1 MDEAA
6 RRHYR
11 FESYCLDT
19 QTHEL
24 RAGDGAAVALTAKA
38 FETLRLLV
46 ENRHRVVGKD
56 ELLATVWA
64 GRVVEENNLTQAVSA
79 LRRALGVG
87 AGDHRYIVTVPG
99 RGYQFVAQLHA
110 ADRGDVAS
118 AAAIGPAPV
127 APAWRRTIAL
137 GALLFMLALFAMA
150 AWRMR
155 ETPMAMP
162 AAASTSLAVLP
173 FRSLSAGPRDEL
185 LELGM
190 AETLSTRLERSRALR
205 VRSLA
210 SVQRMLAR
218 ESDPLVVGRKL
229 GAAYVIEGS
238 TQRVGDQVR
247 VSARLL
253 SVARGQPVWSDTFD
267 ADIGK
272 VFTLQDRM
280 SDAVTAAL
288 RVQPVLPLAHA
299 PSPCEGVDPDAYRAL
314 LRAQFQLQR
323 RAPDTIAAFQDA
335 LRRDPICARGYAG
348 LAMAY
353 IYMAHNDRPPG
364 DMFALANAA
373 ATRALRIDP
382 QSADA
387 LLARGRYLQLHEWNW
402 RESEAALRRA
412 IAINPSLADAHYG
425 LGHLLVN
432 TGRFREGLAEARQAR
447 ELDPLS
453 PLINALDA
461 GFLSAA
467 GDPQAADR
475 QVARTLEIEPGF
487 WIALLVRGG
496 LALDRGD
503 VAGAVADY
511 SQSAANSHRAS
522 QVLAMLATAD
532 VAAGDRAGA
541 ETILREL
548 QGRSRSAY
556 VAPTSLAAV
565 HVALGER
572 DAALDELERAYRE
585 HDIRIGFIGVDA
597 RWNGLRGEPRFR
609 ALSRRLGLA
618 DGPAHGRY

>member
-1 MDEAA
+1 MDDIAS
-6 RRHYR
+6 RHYR

-19 QTHEL
+19 QTREL
-24 RAGDGAAVALTAKA
+24 RTGDGGVIALTAKA
-38 FETLRLLV
+38 FETLRLLI

-79 LRRALGVG
+79 LRRALGAG

-99 RGYQFVAQLHA
+99 RGYQFVAQLCNDDAGDA
-110 ADRGDVAS
+110 AAAS
-118 AAAIGPAPV
+118 ATPPV
-127 APAWRRTIAL
+127 APVWRRTIAL

-155 ETPMAMP
+155 ETPAAMP
-162 AAASTSLAVLP
+162 VAQASLAVLP

-190 AETLSTRLERSRALR
+190 AETLSTRLERSHALR

-218 ESDPLVVGRKL
+218 ESDPLAVGRAL

-238 TQRVGDQVR
+238 TQRIGDQVR

-267 ADIGK
+267 AGIGK
-272 VFTLQDRM
+272 VFTLQDEIG
-280 SDAVTAAL
+280 DAVTAAL
-288 RVQPVLPLAHA
+288 RVQPAPPPAHA
-299 PSPCEGVDPDAYRAL
+299 ASPCEGGDPDAYRAL

-335 LRRDPICARGYAG
+335 IRRDPVCARGYAG

-353 IYMAHNDRPPG
+353 IYMAHNDSPPG

-382 QSADA
+382 ESADA
-387 LLARGRYLQLHEWNW
+387 HFVRGRYLQLHEWNW
-402 RESEAALRRA
+402 RESEASLRRA
-412 IAINPSLADAHYG
+412 IAMNPSLADAHFG

-432 TGRFREGLAEARQAR
+432 TGRFREGLAEAQQAR

-467 GDPQAADR
+467 GQTRAADR

-503 VAGAVADY
+503 TAAAVADY
-511 SQSAANSHRAS
+511 SRSAANSRRAS
-522 QVLAMLATAD
+522 QVLAMLAVAD

-541 ETILREL
+541 EAILREL
-548 QGRSRSAY
+548 QDRARTAY
-556 VAPTSLAAV
+556 IPPTSLAAV
-565 HVALGER
+565 HEALGDR
-572 DAALDELERAYRE
+572 AAALDELERAYRE

-597 RWNGLRGEPRFR
+597 RWNDLRAEPRFQ
-609 ALSRRLGLA
+609 ALARRLGLA
-618 DGPAHGRY
+618 NRPARGRY

>member
-1 MDEAA
+1 MDNATL
-6 RRHYR
+6 RHYR

-19 QTHEL
+19 QTREL
-24 RAGDGAAVALTAKA
+24 RTGDGAAVALTAKA
-38 FETLRLLV
+38 FETLRLLI

-79 LRRALGVG
+79 LRRALGTG

-99 RGYQFVAQLHA
+99 RGYQFVAQLHEDDGGKA
-110 ADRGDVAS
+110 V
-118 AAAIGPAPV
+118 AAIGPAPV

-137 GALLFMLALFAMA
+137 GALLFMLALFALA
-150 AWRMR
+150 AWRLR
-155 ETPMAMP
+155 ESPTFVPV
-162 AAASTSLAVLP
+162 SQQVTLAVLP

-218 ESDPLVVGRKL
+218 ESDPLAVGREL

-247 VSARLL
+247 VGARLL

-267 ADIGK
+267 AGIGK
-272 VFTLQDRM
+272 VFTLQDEI

-288 RVQPVLPLAHA
+288 RVQPALPLAHA
-299 PSPCEGVDPDAYRAL
+299 ASPCEGGDPDAYRAL

-353 IYMAHNDRPPG
+353 IYMAHNDRPPE

-382 QSADA
+382 ESADA
-387 LLARGRYLQLHEWNW
+387 LLAHGRYLQLHEWNW
-402 RESEAALRRA
+402 RESEASLRRA
-412 IAINPSLADAHYG
+412 IAINPSLADAHFG
-425 LGHLLVN
+425 LAHLLVN
-432 TGRFREGLAEARQAR
+432 TGRFREGLAQARQAR

-467 GDPQAADR
+467 GQPQAASR

-503 VAGAVADY
+503 AAAAVADY
-511 SQSAANSHRAS
+511 TRSVANSRRAS
-522 QVLAMLATAD
+522 QVLAMLAAAD

-541 ETILREL
+541 EAILHEL
-548 QGRSRSAY
+548 QGRTRTAY
-556 VAPTSLAAV
+556 VPPTSLAAV
-565 HVALGER
+565 HDALGDR
-572 DAALDELERAYRE
+572 GAALDELERAYRE

-597 RWNGLRGEPRFR
+597 RWNDLRAEPRFQ

-618 DGPAHGRY
+618 DGPARGRY